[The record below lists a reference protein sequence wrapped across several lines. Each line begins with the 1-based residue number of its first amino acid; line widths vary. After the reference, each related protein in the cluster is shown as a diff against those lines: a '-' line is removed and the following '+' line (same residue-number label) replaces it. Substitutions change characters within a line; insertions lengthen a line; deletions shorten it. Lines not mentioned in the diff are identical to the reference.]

1 MKVTLINGSAR
12 VNGSCSYLLD
22 KMISAFSKNNIE
34 TVKYNIS
41 KMNIHYCC
49 GCKHCYENGVCIYN
63 DDVKMIVENIITSD
77 YVVIATP
84 SYWADVPG
92 QLKTFFDRN
101 TPFGDTNDNRILKAN
116 IEIKGI
122 GISVRAGKSERENE
136 VILDFIEHYYAHL
149 GIVTTERFSVTD
161 VDKLEDLIK
170 QKKTIDDI
178 YNFALQIN
186 G

>member
-1 MKVTLINGSAR
+1 MKVVLINGSAR
-12 VNGSCSYLLD
+12 ENGSCSFLLD
-22 KMISAFSKNNIE
+22 KMMSAFDKNSIE

-41 KMNIHYCC
+41 QMNIAYCI
-49 GCKHCYENGVCIYN
+49 GCKNCYQTGKCVYK
-63 DDVKMIVENIITSD
+63 DDVQMIVKDIFSSD

-101 TPFGDTNDNRILKAN
+101 TPFGDTNANRILKAEK
-116 IEIKGI
+116 EIKGI
-122 GISVRAGKSERENE
+122 GIAVRAGKTERENE
-136 VILDFIEHYYAHL
+136 IILDFIEHYYGHL
-149 GIVTTERFSVTD
+149 GIKPIKRFSVRN
-161 VDKLEDLIK
+161 VDKLEDVLK
-170 QKKTIDDI
+170 QEKAINEI